1 SLFHSSV
8 GLGSAPD
15 ILVEAH
21 QDGGIRV
28 ACQSSG
34 WYPQPKGLWRDH
46 QGHLLPLAS
55 ENISQAA
62 NGLFQTE
69 IATVLTE
76 ESNQKVSCHVWNPRL
91 AQEKELAIFIAELFF
106 PRANPWKVALA
117 VILPLLAVLLPL
129 ASYCF
134 WRQHGVKGEVRNV
147 HFFSKH
153 KNKELTKSKKRWW
166 HTLDVTLD
174 PDTANPY
181 LILSADWKHV
191 VHRDENQGLPDT
203 LERFDKMAIVLG
215 TERFLTGRHYWEVEV
230 GHKKV
235 WTLGVCRETVR
246 RKGHLV
252 FIPPN
257 GFWTICHLDG
267 RYTANTSNPLPFPV
281 STRPSRVG
289 IFLDYEA
296 GEVLFY
302 NVTDRFH
309 LFTFT
314 NTFSGT
320 LRPYFNPEYNIGGTN
335 MDPLII
341 CPV

>member
-1 SLFHSSV
+1 MLCMF
-8 GLGSAPD
+8 AP
-15 ILVEAH
+15 
-21 QDGGIRV
+21 
-28 ACQSSG
+28 
-34 WYPQPKGLWRDH
+34 
-46 QGHLLPLAS
+46 PLMT
-55 ENISQAA
+55 
-62 NGLFQTE
+62 LY
-69 IATVLTE
+69 L
-76 ESNQKVSCHVWNPRL
+76 
-91 AQEKELAIFIAELFF
+91 AELFF

-134 WRQHGVKGEVRNV
+134 WRQHGVKV
-147 HFFSKH
+147 
-153 KNKELTKSKKRWW
+153 
-166 HTLDVTLD
+166 DVTLD

-341 CPV
+341 CPVQP